1 MDYVTLKEASEKWGV
16 SIRQINYY
24 CAGGRIPGAVKVATI
39 WLIPKD
45 AEKPVDMRTKQGK
58 EQKMQKILYVEDD
71 LSLIDGLQYTL
82 EASGYMVDN
91 AKTVKEALA
100 LFRKNT
106 YDLLLLDVTL
116 PDGTGF
122 DVCKAVRNSSTV
134 PIIFL
139 TASDQEISIVRG
151 LDMGADDYITK
162 PFKLN
167 ELLSRIKAIL
177 RRSLQFSK
185 ADTFLEA
192 NGVRVDTAERLVW
205 KNEKPL
211 DLPLVEYKLL
221 CLFMQNPNHL
231 MSREMILDRMWDG
244 NGNFVDDTTLS
255 VYIRRLRNKIEDTPN
270 QPKYLLTE
278 RGIGYKWVVE

>member
-1 MDYVTLKEASEKWGV
+1 MVLQNYCGKAIMVRLIFDYLYHPASRCWRLPAYTSK
-16 SIRQINYY
+16 NYLSGFGHS
-24 CAGGRIPGAVKVATI
+24 CHFRHRLHLHNA
-39 WLIPKD
+39 
-45 AEKPVDMRTKQGK
+45 RT
-58 EQKMQKILYVEDD
+58 
-71 LSLIDGLQYTL
+71 
-82 EASGYMVDN
+82 AS
-91 AKTVKEALA
+91 EALA
-100 LFRKNT
+100 RFKQDT

-122 DVCKAVRNSSTV
+122 DVCKEVRAISTI

-151 LDMGADDYITK
+151 LDIGADDYITK

-185 ADTFLEA
+185 AAAVLEA
-192 NGVRVDTAERLVW
+192 NGIRIDTAERRVW
-205 KNEKPL
+205 KNGKSL

-221 CLFMQNPNHL
+221 CLFLQNPNHL
-231 MSREMILDRMWDG
+231 LSRELILDRMWDG
-244 NGNFVDDTTLS
+244 NGNFVDDNTLS

-270 QPKYLLTE
+270 QPKFLLTE
-278 RGIGYKWVVE
+278 RGIGYKWVVV